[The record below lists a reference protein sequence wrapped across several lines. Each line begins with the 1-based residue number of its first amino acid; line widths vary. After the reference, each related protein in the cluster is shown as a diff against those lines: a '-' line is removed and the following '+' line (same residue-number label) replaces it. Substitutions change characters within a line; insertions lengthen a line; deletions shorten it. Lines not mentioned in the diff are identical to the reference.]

1 MDSST
6 LQQYGMLMRYGC
18 WFKHILL
25 VNTKGSG
32 VAKLR
37 RKPSPT
43 YTHTF
48 APLNTYYQEMRY
60 QITYAICIP

>member
-1 MDSST
+1 MAFCVSE
-6 LQQYGMLMRYGC
+6 

-37 RKPSPT
+37 RKPSPVSLI
-43 YTHTF
+43 HK
-48 APLNTYYQEMRY
+48 AL
-60 QITYAICIP
+60 AINDIHMTSLP